1 MLRKQGEFKANKEKK
16 DFWHNV
22 KAYAYILCVLFG
34 TYFFLYYI
42 GVVGWQSTLDPV
54 EEHYKSQSW
63 FKK

>member
-34 TYFFLYYI
+34 TYFFLHYI
-42 GVVGWQSTLDPV
+42 GVLVWGDYSADIM
-54 EEHYKSQSW
+54 EEG
-63 FKK
+63 FKKTWGLK